1 MPLEDKIEAVK
12 KVESAL
18 GKMGSGS
25 PEREGLAAKGPDFR
39 QVLDAIDR
47 GNPSF
52 VVVPSSEEAK
62 TGEIHSP
69 VAFQESTE
77 TQKTGSS
84 TDQEKKK
91 KKDSSGSVDPIAPAR
106 SFARESPSSLMDEV
120 AKLGGQVDRAATLTP
135 EELRSQANGLI
146 AQIETVKQG
155 LVAAGGE
162 IKPSYQTLLKNRLT
176 HVNENLRLALTKA
189 GVETIPQEGEEKKSS
204 FNPIQQFLGYLT
216 QSQYQIKHL
225 EQTMAQVTSR
235 PLSPA
240 TMLALQIKIGY
251 VQQQIELFT
260 SLLNKALESTKTIM
274 NVQV

>member
-18 GKMGSGS
+18 EKMGSGS

-39 QVLDAIDR
+39 QVLDALGR

-52 VVVPSSEEAK
+52 VVVSSSEEAK
-62 TGEIHSP
+62 IDELHPP

-77 TQKTGSS
+77 TQKAGSS
-84 TDQEKKK
+84 TDQGKKK
-91 KKDSSGSVDPIAPAR
+91 KNSSPESVDPIAPVR

-120 AKLGGQVDRAATLTP
+120 AKLGGQVDRAAKLTP
-135 EELRSQANGLI
+135 EELRSQAHGLI

-155 LVAAGGE
+155 LVEAGGE

-189 GVETIPQEGEEKKSS
+189 GVETIPQEGEDKKSS

>member
-18 GKMGSGS
+18 SKMGGGS
-25 PEREGLAAKGPDFR
+25 TEREGVAAKGPDFR
-39 QVLDAIDR
+39 QVLDTLDR

-52 VVVPSSEEAK
+52 VVVQ
-62 TGEIHSP
+62 SP
-69 VAFQESTE
+69 DPGVDEVRSTVAFQESTE
-77 TQKTGSS
+77 TQKSGSA

-91 KKDSSGSVDPIAPAR
+91 KPSSAESVDPVQTKR

-120 AKLGGQVDRAATLTP
+120 AKLGGQVDRAAKLTP
-135 EELRSQANGLI
+135 EELRNQANGLI
-146 AQIETVKQG
+146 AQIETVKQS
-155 LVAAGGE
+155 LVAAEAE

-189 GVETIPQEGEEKKSS
+189 GVETIPQEGDEKKSS

>member
-1 MPLEDKIEAVK
+1 MK
-12 KVESAL
+12 SAL
-18 GKMGSGS
+18 PLPFKKARKPKKSGS
-25 PEREGLAAKGPDFR
+25 A
-39 QVLDAIDR
+39 
-47 GNPSF
+47 
-52 VVVPSSEEAK
+52 
-62 TGEIHSP
+62 
-69 VAFQESTE
+69 
-77 TQKTGSS
+77 

-91 KKDSSGSVDPIAPAR
+91 KQTSAESVDPVQPKR

-120 AKLGGQVDRAATLTP
+120 AKLGGQVDRAAKLTP
-135 EELRSQANGLI
+135 EELRNRANGLI
-146 AQIETVKQG
+146 AQIETVKQS
-155 LVAAGGE
+155 LVAAEAE

-189 GVETIPQEGEEKKSS
+189 GVETIPQEGDEKKSS

>member
-18 GKMGSGS
+18 SKMGGGS
-25 PEREGLAAKGPDFR
+25 AEREGVAAKGPDFR
-39 QVLDAIDR
+39 QVLDTLDR

-52 VVVPSSEEAK
+52 VVVQ
-62 TGEIHSP
+62 SP
-69 VAFQESTE
+69 DPGVDEVRSTIAFQESTE
-77 TQKTGSS
+77 TQKSGSA

-91 KKDSSGSVDPIAPAR
+91 KQTSAESVDPVQPKR

-120 AKLGGQVDRAATLTP
+120 AKLGGQVDRAAKLTP
-135 EELRSQANGLI
+135 EELRNRANGLI
-146 AQIETVKQG
+146 AQIETVKQS
-155 LVAAGGE
+155 LVAAEAE

-189 GVETIPQEGEEKKSS
+189 GVETIPQEGDEKKSS

-235 PLSPA
+235 PLSDR
-240 TMLALQIKIGY
+240 KS
-251 VQQQIELFT
+251 V
-260 SLLNKALESTKTIM
+260 
-274 NVQV
+274 V

>member
-18 GKMGSGS
+18 SKMGGGS
-25 PEREGLAAKGPDFR
+25 AEREGVAAKGPDFR
-39 QVLDAIDR
+39 QVLDTLDR

-52 VVVPSSEEAK
+52 VVVQ
-62 TGEIHSP
+62 SP
-69 VAFQESTE
+69 DPGVDEVRSTIAFQESTE
-77 TQKTGSS
+77 TQKSGSA

-91 KKDSSGSVDPIAPAR
+91 KQTSAESVDPVQPKR

-120 AKLGGQVDRAATLTP
+120 AKLGGQVDRAAKLTP
-135 EELRSQANGLI
+135 EELRNRANGLI
-146 AQIETVKQG
+146 AQIETVKQS
-155 LVAAGGE
+155 LVAAEAE

-189 GVETIPQEGEEKKSS
+189 GVETIPQEGDEKKSS